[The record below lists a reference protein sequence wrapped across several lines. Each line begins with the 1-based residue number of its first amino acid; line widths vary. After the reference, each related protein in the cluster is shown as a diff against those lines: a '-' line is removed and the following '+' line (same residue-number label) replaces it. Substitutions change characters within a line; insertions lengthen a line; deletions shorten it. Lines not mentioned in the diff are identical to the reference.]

1 MGEVWRCLIAE
12 IQALGWRCFALGP
25 EFWAGVAC
33 AALLGMAAVVMISI
47 WRG

>member
-1 MGEVWRCLIAE
+1 MGEVWHHLIAK

-25 EFWAGVAC
+25 EFWAGVAF

-47 WRG
+47 WKG

>member
-25 EFWAGVAC
+25 EFWAGVAF
-33 AALLGMAAVVMISI
+33 AALLGMAAAVIILI

>member
-25 EFWAGVAC
+25 EFWAGLAF
-33 AALLGMAAVVMISI
+33 AALLGMATVVIFLI
-47 WRG
+47 WKG

>member
-12 IQALGWRCFALGP
+12 IQALGWRCFTLGP
-25 EFWAGVAC
+25 EFWAGVAF